1 MKRLVACWMFVS
13 WLTATSPT
21 PAAQPQVLDERLQI
35 SLVASEPDVVTPIG
49 LTFDHRGRLLV
60 IESHTHFPLEDY
72 PGPKTDRILLVED
85 TDGDGAADRVR
96 TFYEGSTHTM
106 SVARGPE
113 DWIYVATRMRV
124 FRVRDR
130 DGDDRADEEEEIAR
144 LETAGDY
151 PHNGLCGLC
160 FDEQGGLYFGLGEN
174 LGVEY
179 AVVGS
184 DGGRLMG
191 GGEGGSIYHC
201 RLDGGKLRRVATGV
215 WNPFGLGVDPLG
227 RLFAVDNDPDASPPC
242 RLLHI
247 VEGGDYGYQ
256 FRYGRS
262 GRHPLQAWDGDLPGT
277 LPMLAG
283 TSEAP
288 SAVLAYHGQLYVTSW
303 GENRIERFA
312 LQPRGASFSATR
324 EVVVQGDNQF
334 RPVDFAVAP
343 DGSLYFTDWVDRS
356 YNVHGQGRVWKL
368 AWKSEPPTDTMPP
381 RSDAERRAEKLAS
394 GSELADLNH
403 DDPFLRQAAVQG
415 LVNSAT
421 VQTLDLSMLDD
432 ASQVLGVLEAAR
444 ASTLSNER
452 RDELL
457 RQGLNRRSEQVRLYA
472 IRWIADERRAEFQD
486 ALTSILAADDASWSL
501 FRATISAL
509 DWLETGQAPG
519 RGGSATG
526 ERWALAVLD
535 DENSPALHRA
545 RAVRLLGAAHP
556 AMTVD
561 RLRELAA
568 SNDTLLEREAVR
580 TLVLSP
586 AVERAEVL
594 ASIAADDAVEPSI
607 RADALAGFGA
617 SEEELELLAR
627 HVDDPVSEL
636 RTTARRMLQRA
647 ERPVASS
654 SEPRPQ
660 SDEIDSWLGRLDGMG
675 NRDAGWRVFF
685 GRGTVRCADCHAL
698 DGQGAD
704 VGPDLT
710 GIARRMGRRRVVQSI
725 LEPSREMAPR
735 YVPWIVETTSGTVHA
750 GLSLGVPGSGP
761 TEQFLG
767 ADGKVFELPRD
778 QIAARGLSDKSIMP
792 EGIHE
797 HFSPDELRDLL
808 TLLGD

>member
-1 MKRLVACWMFVS
+1 MKCHVACWVLIGWWF
-13 WLTATSPT
+13 ATST
-21 PAAQPQVLDERLQI
+21 VAAEQPRVLDERLQI

-85 TDGDGAADRVR
+85 ADGDGAADRFR
-96 TFYEGSTHTM
+96 TFYQGSTHTM

-179 AVVGS
+179 SVVGS

-201 RLDGGKLRRVATGV
+201 RLDGADLRRVATGV
-215 WNPFGLGVDPLG
+215 WNPFGLGVDRVG

-312 LQPRGASFSATR
+312 LQPRGASFSAIR

-334 RPVDFAVAP
+334 RPVDFALAP
-343 DGSLYFTDWVDRS
+343 DDSLYFTDWVDRS
-356 YNVHGQGRVWKL
+356 YNVHGQGRVWRL
-368 AWKSEPPTDTMPP
+368 AWKSEPPPETMPS
-381 RSDAERRAEKLAS
+381 RSDAERLAERLAAS
-394 GSELADLNH
+394 SELADLNH

-415 LVNSAT
+415 LVDSAT
-421 VQTLDLSMLDD
+421 IETLDLSTLDEPL
-432 ASQVLGVLEAAR
+432 QTLGVLEAAR
-444 ASTLSNER
+444 ASKLSNER
-452 RDELL
+452 RDALL
-457 RQGLNRRSEQVRLYA
+457 RHGLSGPSEQVRLYA
-472 IRWIADERRAEFQD
+472 IRWIADERLAEFED

-535 DENSPALHRA
+535 DDDSPALHRA
-545 RAVRLLGAAHP
+545 RAVRLLDASHP

-561 RLRELAA
+561 RLRALAG
-568 SNDTLLEREAVR
+568 SNDALLQREAVR

-586 AVERAEVL
+586 AIERAEVL
-594 ASIAADDAVEPSI
+594 ASIVADDSIEPAI
-607 RADALAGFGA
+607 RADALAGFGTG
-617 SEEELELLAR
+617 EEELELLAR
-627 HVDDPVSEL
+627 HADDSVSEL
-636 RTTARRMLQRA
+636 RATARRMLRRA
-647 ERPVASS
+647 EPPGDSS
-654 SEPRPQ
+654 SQPRPRP
-660 SDEIDSWLGRLDGMG
+660 DELDTWLDMLDGAG

-685 GRGTVRCADCHAL
+685 GRGTVRCADCHAV
-698 DGQGAD
+698 DGQGAE

-735 YVPWIVETTSGTVHA
+735 YVPWVVETTSGTVHA

-761 TEQFLG
+761 TEQFLA
-767 ADGKVFELPRD
+767 ADGTVFELPRD
-778 QIAARGLSDKSIMP
+778 QIAARALSDKSIMP

-797 HFSPDELRDLL
+797 QFSPDELRDLL